1 MLCQYSAYFQT
12 ALKAQLLK
20 PEMVCH
26 KGHSQINCMQAIS
39 SGYVFVISKMDIISS
54 SVKWNNGG
62 VESIADY

>member
-1 MLCQYSAYFQT
+1 MCCVTTLLNFQT

-39 SGYVFVISKMDIISS
+39 NGYVFVISKMDTISC
-54 SVKWNNGG
+54 SVKWYNE
-62 VESIADY
+62 VENIVHY